1 MTRAAGTAARRPGIW
16 AARWILGQESKTRQ
30 TVERVKAVTTLAT
43 RVAGGRGWR
52 VLILSPKKR
61 NLARH
66 TGPDPGDSNMR
77 SAWVVSSLG
86 FRQRN
91 TCYEAL
97 LEVEA
102 TQSWPGVL
110 APHFSGQG
118 RKVQRLS
125 LRQRSRSARLGA
137 GRVGSLGEQDTRPR
151 RAAGPHRL
159 VSGLVYRGLCTA
171 HGSPPERAAG
181 VGSSRGLDG
190 VCACSRCWG
199 AVAAGCHNA

>member
-1 MTRAAGTAARRPGIW
+1 MTRAAGTAARRPVIW

-86 FRQRN
+86 CRQRN
-91 TCYEAL
+91 TCYGAL

-110 APHFSGQG
+110 APHFFRPGPKGPAAVVAAEVSVCALGGREGWQSGD
-118 RKVQRLS
+118 
-125 LRQRSRSARLGA
+125 A
-137 GRVGSLGEQDTRPR
+137 R
-151 RAAGPHRL
+151 RAAAA
-159 VSGLVYRGLCTA
+159 RGRA
-171 HGSPPERAAG
+171 SPPCLRARLSWTLHRTRQPA
-181 VGSSRGLDG
+181 
-190 VCACSRCWG
+190 
-199 AVAAGCHNA
+199 